1 MNLSPRWASALN
13 AGGIQASH
21 WSELGAATASDATIM
36 RFAVAH
42 DWIVMTH
49 DLDFGA
55 IPAATQDQAPS
66 VVQVRADN
74 LDPDVIGER
83 IVRALRQMRAELAQ
97 GALLSV
103 DTARDRLRMLP
114 LGRRES

>member
-1 MNLSPRWASALN
+1 
-13 AGGIQASH
+13 
-21 WSELGAATASDATIM
+21 M

-66 VVQVRADN
+66 VVHVRADN